1 MLGVVGSRQAC
12 CCAIGLV
19 VELVHPQGANTPRIA
34 SQIDPAQKAATE
46 ADDNLA
52 EVLYAASATTSI
64 EPEPAP
70 SEVPGLGGGFEVPGL
85 GPDTS
90 GYAEVREASP
100 DGRRERESSPK
111 PQPTAEELALSTT
124 IPAPHS
130 KQRTKYFIIKSYS
143 AEACW

>member
-1 MLGVVGSRQAC
+1 M
-12 CCAIGLV
+12 
-19 VELVHPQGANTPRIA
+19 
-34 SQIDPAQKAATE
+34 DPAQEAATDQ

-52 EVLYAASATTSI
+52 EVLYAASASTSI

-70 SEVPGLGGGFEVPGL
+70 GLNSEVPGLGGGFEVPGL